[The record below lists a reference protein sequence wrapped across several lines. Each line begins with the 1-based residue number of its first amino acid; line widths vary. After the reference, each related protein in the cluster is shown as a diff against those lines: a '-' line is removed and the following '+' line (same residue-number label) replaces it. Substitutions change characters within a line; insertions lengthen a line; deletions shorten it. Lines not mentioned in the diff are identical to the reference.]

1 MTYVL
6 LGRAHVVHV
15 EDVAVKMLCR
25 DWKHSR
31 SRSCPILWTLQ
42 AVAFMSWCDDPFA
55 LDAPAIG
62 SGLPNVSSICCNV
75 WRLRRDQVLVGLIFM
90 TVLKLQR
97 VAA

>member
-1 MTYVL
+1 
-6 LGRAHVVHV
+6 
-15 EDVAVKMLCR
+15 
-25 DWKHSR
+25 
-31 SRSCPILWTLQ
+31 
-42 AVAFMSWCDDPFA
+42 MSWCDEPFA